1 MTPLRPAAIR
11 TAASTALLLS
21 TLASAAQRLPYVQ
34 TTILI
39 PELTGAQDNS
49 SDVAYIFRTTEDAGV
64 ELLSLDIAES
74 VGADSKLSTLSSE
87 LPFLD
92 NASDTTTFLP
102 SVADNGTIMVQAGDC
117 QSPDTYR
124 VWTYTP
130 SDLAANTGADPG
142 TWRELEASVSNSDGV
157 DVGPNFLGASIS
169 YSSILAPEM
178 SDPILYSFGG
188 MCATPGSD
196 VATWQS
202 DATYSNQMVRLSRD
216 DGSSGY
222 TASFPSGRGPS
233 FPEAGFSFTPLAP
246 SITNRSNTIMQQ
258 RTYVMLGGHTDTAF
272 INMSRAAV
280 WSLPEESWSFLS
292 INEPG
297 SHDLG
302 TELAVKGITA
312 RADTT
317 TVDSR
322 SGHTAT
328 LNEAGD
334 AVIVLGGWIGSVS
347 QAAQPQLVILSI
359 GSTFGDWS
367 WTIPDQQPDQGIYG
381 HGAALLPGNV
391 MMIYGGYEI
400 SESTSKRKRQDS
412 GGSPRFLNLTSMAW
426 TTSYTNPTYN
436 AADSDQGS
444 SQGSSNSGEMK
455 KIGLGVGFGVGFIA
469 ILGAVL
475 VWFCHRRRR
484 QRKKQERDAAVR
496 GLAQD
501 ATRFLH
507 GDEMMESDSPWTN
520 SAWYTGGHDPYD
532 TGVRSL
538 GYQSLRES
546 RNNLGGPPPLT
557 LNIPR
562 KPLARTSRA
571 GYQPA
576 GSLSAPGRIHPIYED
591 DEDGHDEAGLAR
603 DHDIGPGTPTSPTY
617 SDPFATPTG
626 NITSVS
632 LPPILIPPNRAA
644 LTPSPERRHIDPEV
658 QDWQTDID
666 AAEALLS
673 SMPPKSRSANNHG
686 RISPT
691 RRPSM
696 RSARSNTPGILGDD
710 ERTGS
715 GLSDS
720 NRSFMSSNI
729 SRSGSSSGRGQTL
742 LGGPFGTANATND
755 SRAGTSGSSSSCSN
769 NTYSTAKSNFQT
781 LQAEGPSLLRRGERS
796 NSHRRGSSYQHE
808 EDEDDGL
815 MPGSPSKNKPRRQLN
830 WLGSIRRVFSV
841 GGHANTSS
849 SSGISSRSISPI
861 RPSSMDGYDEDA
873 EPRALG
879 LNEMGGAELLRRK
892 QGRKAWDEKEG
903 ESSGKRPDDRVEDD
917 WDIERAIEKRLVQVM
932 FTVPKEKL
940 RVVNADENEAD
951 HQEEEVVLVDPE
963 KDGDI
968 ALQKPVE
975 GPSDPEKAAMY
986 ERDVPTPEPL
996 RITKKKSSDSD
1007 KLREQE
1013 NASPVLSPTLF
1024 QPPDMEPS
1032 SSSSAPTAASELVR
1046 PDLPAAEDAAWT
1058 APRGRGLRLPTTDD
1072 ALRLSP
1078 QPSPRADSFA
1088 DDVSVGV
1095 SEPRPSL
1102 TLHTAEAV
1110 RFERPRTRVLDMVE
1124 NFETKSRES
1133 SPGKSPRAGRS

>member
-1 MTPLRPAAIR
+1 MPPLRPSAFLSACDAAIR

-39 PELTGAQDNS
+39 PELTGSQDNT
-49 SDVAYIFRTTEDAGV
+49 SDIAYIFRATDDAGV
-64 ELLSLDIAES
+64 ELLSLDIAQS
-74 VGADSKLSTLSSE
+74 IDADSSLSTLSSE

-92 NASDTTTFLP
+92 NASETTTFLP
-102 SVADNGTIMVQAGDC
+102 SVADNGTIIVQAGDC
-117 QSPDTYR
+117 QAPDTYR
-124 VWTYTP
+124 VWMYTP
-130 SDLAANTGADPG
+130 SDLVDNTGADPG
-142 TWRELEASVSNSDGV
+142 TWWELETSVSNSEGV
-157 DVGPNFLGASIS
+157 DVGPNFLGAAIS
-169 YSSILAPEM
+169 YSSVIAPDM

-188 MCATPGSD
+188 MCATPSAD
-196 VATWQS
+196 VETWQS
-202 DATYSNQMVRLSRD
+202 AATYSNQMVRLSRT
-216 DGSSGY
+216 DGFSSY

-246 SITNRSNTIMQQ
+246 SITNRSNTLIQQ
-258 RTYVMLGGHTDTAF
+258 RTYVMLGGHTDSAF

-312 RADTT
+312 RAAATS
-317 TVDSR
+317 VDSR

-328 LNEAGD
+328 LNEDGD
-334 AVIVLGGWIGSVS
+334 AVIILGGWVGTVS
-347 QAAQPQLVILSI
+347 QPAQPQLAILSI

-367 WTIPDQQPDQGIYG
+367 WSVPEEQPDNGIYG

-400 SESTSKRKRQDS
+400 SGSTTKKRQDS
-412 GGSPRFLNLTSMAW
+412 GNSPRFLNLTSMAW
-426 TTSYTNPTYN
+426 TTSYSNPTYN
-436 AADSDQGS
+436 TAEADQGS
-444 SQGSSNSGEMK
+444 SQGSSHSGEMK

-469 ILGAVL
+469 ILGAVI

-484 QRKKQERDAAVR
+484 QKQKRERDAAVR

-501 ATRFLH
+501 ATQFLH
-507 GDEMMESDSPWTN
+507 GDEMMESDSPWTD
-520 SAWYTGGHDPYD
+520 SSWYTGGHDPYD

-562 KPLARTSRA
+562 KPIARTSRA

-591 DEDGHDEAGLAR
+591 DEDGHDENAR
-603 DHDIGPGTPTSPTY
+603 DHDIAPGTPTSPTY

-673 SMPPKSRSANNHG
+673 QMPPKSRSAGNQG

-720 NRSFMSSNI
+720 NRSFMSSNV
-729 SRSGSSSGRGQTL
+729 SRSGSSAGRGQTL
-742 LGGPFGTANATND
+742 LGGPLGSGSNNND
-755 SRAGTSGSSSSCSN
+755 GRVGTSGSSSSCSN

-796 NSHRRGSSYQHE
+796 QSHRRGSSYQQE

-815 MPGSPSKNKPRRQLN
+815 MPGSPSKSKPRRQLN

-849 SSGISSRSISPI
+849 SSGVSSRSISPI
-861 RPSSMDGYDEDA
+861 RPSSMDGYDEDP
-873 EPRALG
+873 EPRSMG
-879 LNEMGGAELLRRK
+879 LSEMGGAELLRRK

-903 ESSGKRPDDRVEDD
+903 SSEGKRPDDKVEDD
-917 WDIERAIEKRLVQVM
+917 WDIERAIERRLVQVM
-932 FTVPKEKL
+932 FTVPKERL

-951 HQEEEVVLVDPE
+951 YLEEEAVLVDPE

-968 ALQKPVE
+968 AMQKPE
-975 GPSDPEKAAMY
+975 TAPADPEKAAMY

-996 RITKKKSSDSD
+996 RITKKKSSDSQ

-1024 QPPDMEPS
+1024 HPPEPS
-1032 SSSSAPTAASELVR
+1032 TSSGPAPLASPEPAR
-1046 PDLPAAEDAAWT
+1046 PNLPATEEVAWT
-1058 APRGRGLRLPTTDD
+1058 PTRGRGLRIPTADD
-1072 ALRLSP
+1072 GALRLSP

-1088 DDVSVGV
+1088 DDVS
-1095 SEPRPSL
+1095 EPRPSL
-1102 TLHTAEAV
+1102 TIHTAEAV

-1124 NFETKSRES
+1124 NFETRSRES
-1133 SPGKSPRAGRS
+1133 SPGKPARGV